1 MINWATHTLPDSAT
15 IKDGLEQLNAVNGEA
30 VFILNAEEKVVG
42 TITDGDIRRGLI
54 GGKSLNDGITEVM
67 HTSFR
72 HIRQENYSIT
82 TIDSIKQQQI
92 GMLPVIDDAGKLVK
106 LLDLKRLRTV
116 LPVEVLLMAGGRGER
131 LRPLTDETPKP
142 LLRVGDKPI
151 IEHNIDRLALYG
163 IEKLHISVKY
173 KAEQIE
179 SYFGDGSDKGLV
191 IDYIREENPLGTLGA
206 VTLIPEISTPSM
218 LVMNSDLL
226 TDIDFEDFYRKFE
239 DSGADMAVASTS
251 YRVDVPYGVL
261 ETSGQQ
267 ITSLK
272 EKPTYVYFSNAGIY
286 LIKTEILRQIPS
298 NTFYN
303 ATDLMEHLIANKRK
317 VINYPIVQYWL
328 DIGKPED
335 FLKAQEDIKH
345 IRF

>member
-54 GGKSLNDGITEVM
+54 SGKSLNDAITEVM
-67 HTSFR
+67 HTRFR
-72 HIRQENYSIT
+72 HIRQENYTIT

-92 GMLPVIDDAGKLVK
+92 GMLPVIDDAGKLLK

-116 LPVEVLLMAGGRGER
+116 LPVEVLIMAGGRGER

-179 SYFGDGSDKGLV
+179 TYFGDGSDKGLV

-206 VTLIPEISTPSM
+206 VTLIPNISTPSM

-239 DSGADMAVASTS
+239 ESGADMAVASTS

-303 ATDLMEHLIANKRK
+303 ATDLMAHLIANNCK

>member
-1 MINWATHTLPDSAT
+1 MINWATHTLSDSAT

-54 GGKSLNDGITEVM
+54 GGKSLNDAITEVM

-286 LIKTEILRQIPS
+286 LIKTEILRQIPA

>member
-1 MINWATHTLPDSAT
+1 M
-15 IKDGLEQLNAVNGEA
+15 
-30 VFILNAEEKVVG
+30 
-42 TITDGDIRRGLI
+42 
-54 GGKSLNDGITEVM
+54 
-67 HTSFR
+67 
-72 HIRQENYSIT
+72 
-82 TIDSIKQQQI
+82 
-92 GMLPVIDDAGKLVK
+92 
-106 LLDLKRLRTV
+106 
-116 LPVEVLLMAGGRGER
+116 
-131 LRPLTDETPKP
+131 
-142 LLRVGDKPI
+142 RVGDKPI

-286 LIKTEILRQIPS
+286 LIKTEILRQIPA

>member
-1 MINWATHTLPDSAT
+1 
-15 IKDGLEQLNAVNGEA
+15 
-30 VFILNAEEKVVG
+30 
-42 TITDGDIRRGLI
+42 
-54 GGKSLNDGITEVM
+54 M

-218 LVMNSDLL
+218 LVMNSD
-226 TDIDFEDFYRKFE
+226 
-239 DSGADMAVASTS
+239 
-251 YRVDVPYGVL
+251 
-261 ETSGQQ
+261 
-267 ITSLK
+267 
-272 EKPTYVYFSNAGIY
+272 
-286 LIKTEILRQIPS
+286 
-298 NTFYN
+298 
-303 ATDLMEHLIANKRK
+303 
-317 VINYPIVQYWL
+317 
-328 DIGKPED
+328 
-335 FLKAQEDIKH
+335 
-345 IRF
+345 